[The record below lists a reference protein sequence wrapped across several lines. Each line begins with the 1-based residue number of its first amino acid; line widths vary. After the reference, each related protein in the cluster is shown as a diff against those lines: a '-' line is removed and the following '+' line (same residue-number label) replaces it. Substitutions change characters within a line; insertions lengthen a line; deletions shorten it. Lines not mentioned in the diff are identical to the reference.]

1 MVIDRR
7 RVFPATGEIE
17 REPVVEV
24 ASFPNLDRTADDH
37 SLPVETEEFNT
48 ASATTLEA
56 DVRQEARRLLLSTR
70 REGELLIDK
79 ARREAEEIRARARA
93 EGLVSGEAE
102 AREEFRREV
111 FPVIEILKHAIE
123 ELDAVRQLY
132 SGQLET
138 QIPTLTVLLTKK
150 VIQRELQL
158 DKSTIAGIV
167 RAALERVSGKGR
179 EITLR
184 LNPKDAELLANHR
197 GDLLEGLDKI
207 QGVLVESDVSISPG
221 GCLVET
227 ANGLVDARLET
238 QLEEAARVLE
248 GERE

>member
-1 MVIDRR
+1 
-7 RVFPATGEIE
+7 VFPATGEIE

-24 ASFPNLDRTADDH
+24 ASFPNLDPRADDH
-37 SLPVETEEFNT
+37 TPFVETEEFNT

-56 DVRQEARRLLLSTR
+56 DARQEARRLLLSAR
-70 REGELLIDK
+70 REGELLVDK

-93 EGLVSGEAE
+93 EGCKSGEE
-102 AREEFRREV
+102 KVREEFRREV
-111 FPVIEILKHAIE
+111 FPLIDILKHAIE
-123 ELDAVRQLY
+123 ELDAVRHLY

-138 QIPTLTVLLTKK
+138 QIPTLTLLLTKK
-150 VIQRELQL
+150 VIQRELEI

-167 RAALERVSGKGR
+167 RAALDRVSGNGR
-179 EITLR
+179 EVTLR
-184 LNPKDAELLANHR
+184 LNPKDAEILANHR

-207 QGVLVESDVSISPG
+207 QGILVESDASISTG
-221 GCLVET
+221 GCLIET

-248 GERE
+248 GGGE